1 MSDVSMSHDRLVGMM
16 SNRSDVST
24 NVQQRKSDR
33 DLGTVSLSF
42 VGKEVRAEPSLE
54 KGNESCVFSSKN
66 SCVASQV
73 SSTVSST
80 VSKVSVRRREIT
92 ASASKKDVQKPV
104 REAKELK
111 EEKKEK
117 EKEKESRKEEVEER
131 GEVEDA
137 EEEDMKSSE
146 KEEEDGEE
154 SYVSMPSI
162 QAHNPNH
169 QKKHSIQVKSLES
182 IDVMRKQCPRVMYLE
197 CPTDQRDLL
206 SRWNDLANKNKE
218 VPYLHRFVKEK
229 EDTVIIYEWEKRT
242 PTVTYLDKLSD

>member
-24 NVQQRKSDR
+24 NVQQKKSDR
-33 DLGTVSLSF
+33 NLGTVSLSF
-42 VGKEVRAEPSLE
+42 VGKVRAEPSLE

-66 SCVASQV
+66 SCVASEV
-73 SSTVSST
+73 SSRVSST

-92 ASASKKDVQKPV
+92 PSDPKVDVHKSA
-104 REAKELK
+104 REIKELK
-111 EEKKEK
+111 EEKELKEK
-117 EKEKESRKEEVEER
+117 EEKVEET
-131 GEVEDA
+131 GEVEDV
-137 EEEDMKSSE
+137 EENDTNSSM

-154 SYVSMPSI
+154 SYPSN
-162 QAHNPNH
+162 QSHKSKHP
-169 QKKHSIQVKSLES
+169 KKHSIQVKSLES

-206 SRWNDLANKNKE
+206 SRWNELADKNKE

-242 PTVTYLDKLSD
+242 PTVTFLDNLGD